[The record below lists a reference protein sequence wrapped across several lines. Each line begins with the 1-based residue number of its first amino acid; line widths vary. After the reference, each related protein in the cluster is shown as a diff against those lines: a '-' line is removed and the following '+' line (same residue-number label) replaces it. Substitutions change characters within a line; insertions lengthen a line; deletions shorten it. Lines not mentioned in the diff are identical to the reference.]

1 MDEKLAKQRILIVD
15 DAPENIDVL
24 GSALVDY
31 KRSVALNGEK
41 ALQRAMSDNPP
52 DLILLD
58 VMMPGMDG
66 YEVCRRLKAEP
77 RTRDIP
83 VIFVTAKGEVEDET
97 HGFALGAEDY
107 IAKPISPSIVQ
118 ARVKTHLMLKLARE
132 KLQQEQALSE
142 RLLLNIL
149 PAPIASRLKQGEKTI
164 ADDYAEVTVLF
175 ADIVDFTSIS
185 AQMAPARLIAMLN
198 EIFSVCDRLAAKHGL
213 EKIKTIGDAYMVVG
227 GLPQP
232 WPDHAEA
239 VAEMALDLQREIA
252 ALTDDASHPLSI
264 RIGIATGSAV
274 AGVIGSAKF
283 SYDVWGDTVN
293 IASRMES
300 HGCAGRIHV
309 TDAVYDRLRDKYQL
323 EARGVIRVKNKGNMT
338 TYFLTGRRTQREVV
352 EED

>member
-1 MDEKLAKQRILIVD
+1 MDEKLAQQRILIVD
-15 DAPENIDVL
+15 DAPENIDIL
-24 GSALVDY
+24 GRALMDY

-41 ALQRAMSDNPP
+41 ALQRAMSDIPP

-66 YEVCRRLKAEP
+66 YEVCRRLKAEA

-83 VIFVTAKGEVEDET
+83 VIFVTAKDEVEDET
-97 HGFALGAEDY
+97 HGFALGAVDY
-107 IAKPISPSIVQ
+107 ITKPISPPIVQ

-149 PAPIASRLKQGEKTI
+149 PAPIASRLKQGEQTI
-164 ADDYAEVTVLF
+164 ADDYTEVTVLF
-175 ADIVDFTSIS
+175 ADIVNFTTIS
-185 AQMAPARLIAMLN
+185 AQLAPARLVALLN

-213 EKIKTIGDAYMVVG
+213 EKIKTIGDAYMAVG

-232 WPDHAEA
+232 RPDHAEA
-239 VAEMALDLQREIA
+239 VAEMALDLQRAIA
-252 ALTDDASHPLSI
+252 ALTDDSGRPLSI
-264 RIGIATGSAV
+264 RIGIATGPVV

-293 IASRMES
+293 IANRMES

-309 TDAVYDRLRDKYQL
+309 TAAVYECLRDKYQF
-323 EARGVIRVKNKGNMT
+323 EARGAIQVKHKGSMT
-338 TYFLTGRRTQREVV
+338 TYFLTDRKPPREV
-352 EED
+352 DM